1 MSHVVRLALL
11 STFALAVASAAQAD
25 TVLTNL
31 PAAVASANS
40 CYLSIC
46 DLPGTFSAANAI
58 DHQPYS
64 RITGQ
69 HGWNAGDYGSAGDP
83 NWWRLDFGALYAIAS
98 VKLEFGDNLGAY
110 QGYTNLYQLRGSSDG
125 TNWQLLASGTLT
137 DLTDLTDLTGNTEAL
152 TDQYGWAGNAQPVA
166 RWLEYR
172 VVGGS
177 HWSELSEISAT
188 GTLYTGVVPE
198 PASYALMAAGL
209 LAISLFARRR
219 IPR

>member
-1 MSHVVRLALL
+1 MRYSVRLALL
-11 STFALAVASAAQAD
+11 STSVLATASAAQAD
-25 TVLTNL
+25 TVLTDL

-46 DLPGTFSAANAI
+46 DQLGSFSAANAI

-69 HGWNAGDYGSAGDP
+69 HGWNAGDHGSAGDP
-83 NWWRLDFGALYAIAS
+83 NWWRIDFGALYAIAS

-125 TNWQLLASGTLT
+125 TNWQLLGSGTM
-137 DLTDLTDLTGNTEAL
+137 TDLTGNTEAL
-152 TDQYGWAGNAQPVA
+152 TDQYGWAGAAQPVA

-172 VVGGS
+172 VIGGS

-198 PASYALMAAGL
+198 PASSALMAAGL
-209 LAISLFARRR
+209 LAIGLFARRKM
-219 IPR
+219 PR